1 MSDYTPNPAGPRRRS
16 NPVQAPV
23 SQTAQQT
30 QRTRQRLVRE
40 AGREGAGVPR
50 GGRPDPSARLSN
62 ALARSRAWAR
72 PASTGARIGAFSID
86 AAVTLVIATVVG
98 GLTRS
103 VLLGILV
110 LIEVAVIQ
118 LVLEARTGVTLG
130 NLLLW
135 QRTARDDAPFSPGI
149 GRNLVRGLVI
159 GAGSLLAL
167 IGGWIVVA
175 TSAADPTR
183 MGRSWADRAGRTLVV
198 RVPSDAE
205 REAWS
210 RNAEVW
216 AQSAPVAEAA
226 VPVADARPPQPIAAA
241 PLVPAA
247 PSAPIVP
254 AAPFV
259 PAQPVPL
266 VAPHGGAPAPAPAPS
281 SVPAAAALPAGVVA
295 VDAPIAPAPPKPQIG
310 EMLVL
315 SFDSGQRIRL
325 RIPAAANL
333 GRRPDPIDADDQLV
347 AVADQDGSVSKTHL
361 RLEYRGDSVWVTD
374 LGSTNGSEIVDDTGV
389 GSALAAGARVRLE
402 EGASVR
408 IGMRTFTVGV
418 VTGEL

>member
-16 NPVQAPV
+16 TPLQAPV

-30 QRTRQRLVRE
+30 QRTRQRLARE
-40 AGREGAGVPR
+40 AGRAGAGVPR
-50 GGRPDPSARLSN
+50 GSRPDPSARLSN

-86 AAVTLVIATVVG
+86 AAVTLVIAAVVG

-103 VLLGILV
+103 ALLGILV

-118 LVLEARTGVTLG
+118 LVLEARTGATLG
-130 NLLLW
+130 NLLLR
-135 QRTARDDAPFSPGI
+135 QRTARDDAPFSPGV

-167 IGGWIVVA
+167 VGGWIVVA

-198 RVPSDAE
+198 RVPSEAE

-216 AQSAPVAEAA
+216 AQSVPVAEAA
-226 VPVADARPPQPIAAA
+226 APVARPLQPAAAA
-241 PLVPAA
+241 PPVPAA
-247 PSAPIVP
+247 PIAQAAPI
-254 AAPFV
+254 A
-259 PAQPVPL
+259 PAQPAPH
-266 VAPHGGAPAPAPAPS
+266 VAPHGGAVAVPAQAPS

-295 VDAPIAPAPPKPQIG
+295 VDAPIAPAPPKPQFG

-315 SFDSGQRIRL
+315 SFDSGQRVRL

-374 LGSTNGSEIVDDTGV
+374 LGSTNGSEIVDDTGI

>member
-30 QRTRQRLVRE
+30 QRTRQRLARE
-40 AGREGAGVPR
+40 AGRDAAAPR
-50 GGRPDPSARLSN
+50 GSRPDPSARLSN

-72 PASTGARIGAFSID
+72 PASTGARIAAFSID
-86 AAVTLVIATVVG
+86 AAVTLVIAAVVG

-103 VLLGILV
+103 ALLGVLVLL
-110 LIEVAVIQ
+110 EVAVIQ
-118 LVLEARTGVTLG
+118 LVLEARTGATLG
-130 NLLLW
+130 NLLLR
-135 QRTARDDAPFSPGI
+135 QRTARDDAPFSPGV
-149 GRNLVRGLVI
+149 GRNLVRGLI
-159 GAGSLLAL
+159 TGAASLVAL

-198 RVPSDAE
+198 RVPSEAE

-226 VPVADARPPQPIAAA
+226 VPAAGARPPQPVAAA
-241 PLVPAA
+241 PVAPAV
-247 PSAPIVP
+247 PSAPI
-254 AAPFV
+254 APFA
-259 PAQPVPL
+259 PAQPAPP
-266 VAPHGGAPAPAPAPS
+266 VAPHGGAAPAPAPAPAS
-281 SVPAAAALPAGVVA
+281 APLPAGVVA

-389 GSALAAGARVRLE
+389 GSALAPGARVRLE

-408 IGMRTFTVGV
+408 IGMRSFTVGV